1 MKNRSRLADVAKLAG
16 VSTATVS
23 AVINHSTGGNIRVSA
38 ETRQRVLEAVSRLG
52 YVANPSARSL
62 AGGQNRI
69 LGIFTYQ
76 PIFPFQHH
84 DFFYPFLVGIEE
96 EAEARGYQLLIFTN
110 VTDGNGRRSIYHND
124 TNQLYM
130 ADGSILLG
138 MYENKEDLRRL
149 QGEGYPFVYIGRREV
164 PGESISYTAA
174 DYAAATAEL
183 TGMLAQQGH
192 RRMVCIGFLDQPETL
207 HDREAGFLSG
217 CRQYNL
223 PVDDH
228 SIQHIPAGEITP
240 QWVSQLLQQG
250 YTAAL
255 VVYDNQAQALLN
267 GLTALGLS
275 VPHDFSIALLGDP
288 HYQWDNSPD
297 WTMFTIPRRE
307 MGVEAVRL
315 LVQRLENPED
325 TTPHTIALP
334 CRIVLGQTIAPPAVL
349 PARKEATL
357 SEVHSLDRNLIPR
370 SETNS
375 HLSGEEPQ

>member
-1 MKNRSRLADVAKLAG
+1 MKNRSRLTDVAKLAG

-23 AVINHSTGGNIRVSA
+23 AVINHTTTGNIRVSA
-38 ETRQRVLEAVSRLG
+38 ETRQRVLETVARLG

-96 EAEARGYQLLIFTN
+96 EAEACGYQLLIFTN

-124 TNQLYM
+124 TNLLYM

-164 PGESISYTAA
+164 PGEPISYTAA
-174 DYAAATAEL
+174 DYAAGTAEL
-183 TGMLAQQGH
+183 AGMLAQLGH
-192 RRMVCIGFLDQPETL
+192 RRLVCIGYPDQAEAL
-207 HDREAGFLSG
+207 HDREAGFLRG
-217 CRQYNL
+217 CQQHNL
-223 PVDDH
+223 PLVDH
-228 SIQHIPAGEITP
+228 SIRHIPVDEITP
-240 QWVSQLLQQG
+240 QWISQLLQQG

-255 VVYDNQAQALLN
+255 VEYDNQAQALLN

-275 VPHDFSIALLGDP
+275 VPRDFSIAMLGDP
-288 HYQWDNSPD
+288 HYEWDKSPD

-307 MGVEAVRL
+307 MGVEAVRM
-315 LVQRLENPED
+315 LVQRLEHPAD
-325 TTPHTIALP
+325 ATPHTIALP
-334 CRIVLGQTIAPPAVL
+334 CKIVPGQTIAAAL
-349 PARKEATL
+349 HARKEAAF
-357 SEVHSLDRNLIPR
+357 SELHPSY
-370 SETNS
+370 
-375 HLSGEEPQ
+375 